1 MHEYQFDV
9 CLFAPSEDGASGKRL
24 NIVVSSMADIF
35 VVYLEQHDF
44 RYMKNSYRTYKEQR
58 LKKVTGIYNL
68 FKSKILRANIE
79 LIPHKAIIRSIV
91 ACATCVWKFVTSQ
104 CVF

>member
-1 MHEYQFDV
+1 
-9 CLFAPSEDGASGKRL
+9 
-24 NIVVSSMADIF
+24 MAHIF
-35 VVYLEQHDF
+35 VVHLEQHDF
-44 RYMKNSYRTYKEQR
+44 RYMKNLYRTHQERR
-58 LKKVTGIYNL
+58 LKMVTGIYKL
-68 FKSKILRANIE
+68 FKSKTLRANIK